1 MCSTKDERL
10 AQIGRAIAQIGRA
23 IDELAADSVP
33 PRRAGSD
40 ASMQDRLARIWA
52 MIAELDPELA
62 RRVPDYHPDPSQGP
76 DPSPSPDPSQS
87 PDSGQSPGPSQS
99 LYSGQSPGPS
109 QVTRART
116 GGPQARPAPR
126 NAPLSLP

>member
-23 IDELAADSVP
+23 IDELAADSVA

-40 ASMQDRLARIWA
+40 AGMEDRLARIWA

-76 DPSPSPDPSQS
+76 DPSQSPDP
-87 PDSGQSPGPSQS
+87 GQSPGA
-99 LYSGQSPGPS
+99 S
-109 QVTRART
+109 QVTRTRTRT
-116 GGPQARPAPR
+116 GCPQTRPGPAPR

>member
-40 ASMQDRLARIWA
+40 ASMEDRLARIWA

-62 RRVPDYHPDPSQGP
+62 RRMPRYDPARRPGPTRASGPGP
-76 DPSPSPDPSQS
+76 DPGA
-87 PDSGQSPGPSQS
+87 SGGT
-99 LYSGQSPGPS
+99 
-109 QVTRART
+109 TRE
-116 GGPQARPAPR
+116 
-126 NAPLSLP
+126 

>member
-23 IDELAADSVP
+23 IDELAADSVA

-40 ASMQDRLARIWA
+40 AGMEDRLARIWA

-76 DPSPSPDPSQS
+76 DPRQSPDPSQGPDPSQS
-87 PDSGQSPGPSQS
+87 PGA
-99 LYSGQSPGPS
+99 S
-109 QVTRART
+109 QVTRTRT
-116 GGPQARPAPR
+116 GSPQTRPGPAPR

>member
-23 IDELAADSVP
+23 IDELAADSVA

-40 ASMQDRLARIWA
+40 AGMEDRLARIWA

-76 DPSPSPDPSQS
+76 DPS
-87 PDSGQSPGPSQS
+87 QSPGA
-99 LYSGQSPGPS
+99 S
-109 QVTRART
+109 QVTRTRT
-116 GGPQARPAPR
+116 GSPQTRPGPAPR